1 MAEKYRALVCC
12 RAGVAMSEILDI
24 NVKQVLSEEGYPIQT
39 VRGTIDDIKNFDG
52 DLVITMSDMAI
63 DLKGKEGVPYVVGI
77 RNVVDKAEIKAGL
90 VGFLKERGEAVA
102 E

>member
-1 MAEKYRALVCC
+1 
-12 RAGVAMSEILDI
+12 MSEILDI

-90 VGFLKERGEAVA
+90 VGFLKERGEVVA

>member
-63 DLKGKEGVPYVVGI
+63 DLKGKEGVPYVV
-77 RNVVDKAEIKAGL
+77 DKAEIKAGL